1 MRSPS
6 RTAATCSA
14 AAVWWR
20 RGVRRN
26 CVAPCS
32 TTPILVLLRE
42 GDELMD
48 LIGRDARIL
57 RDGELVNV
65 DIAVEGKTIAAIE
78 PSLAAEG
85 PELKAEGCLVVPGL
99 IETHIHLDKT
109 CILDRCRLEEG
120 TVAEAVRETAAA
132 KRGFTVETVYARGRQ
147 TLERCITQGTMR
159 MRTHVELD
167 PGIGMVGF
175 EAVDQLARDYAW
187 AIDVELC
194 VFPQEGLTNNPG
206 TEELLIEGLRR
217 GARAIGAVPYFD
229 TDPRTQI
236 DLIFAIARDFDA
248 EIDMHLDL
256 AETTQ
261 GMQIEYVCRKTEEFG
276 WGGGVAVGHV
286 TQMSLLPPERFG
298 AIAAQLASAGVAVTI
313 LPSTDLHL
321 MGRSHDHAVPRG
333 VGAAEPLRKA
343 GVTCSISTNNVLN
356 PFTPYGD
363 GSLIRMANLYANV
376 CHVSRPA
383 DLAGCLDKITGSAA
397 RLMRLE
403 DYGIAVGGPAV
414 LVCLDASNPTD
425 AITTIAQPLWGIKRG
440 RASFTRPRPQLHQPG
455 N

>member
-1 MRSPS
+1 
-6 RTAATCSA
+6 
-14 AAVWWR
+14 
-20 RGVRRN
+20 
-26 CVAPCS
+26 
-32 TTPILVLLRE
+32 
-42 GDELMD
+42 MD
-48 LIGRDARIL
+48 LIIRNACIL
-57 RDGELVNV
+57 QGSELRTV
-65 DIAVEGKTIAAIE
+65 DIGIRGTTIAAVSPALE
-78 PSLAAEG
+78 ANARELDAAN
-85 PELKAEGCLVVPGL
+85 CLVIPGM

-109 CILDRCRLEEG
+109 CILDRCRIEEG

-132 KRGFTVETVYARGRQ
+132 KRNFTVDDVYARGKR
-147 TLERCITQGTMR
+147 TLERCIAQGTMR

-167 PGIGMVGF
+167 PGIGMTGF
-175 EAVDQLARDYAW
+175 EAIDQLARDYAW
-187 AIDVELC
+187 AMDLELC

-217 GARAIGAVPYFD
+217 GARTIGAVPYFD
-229 TDPRTQI
+229 TDPRAQI
-236 DLIFAIARDFDA
+236 DRIFAIARDFDA

-256 AETTQ
+256 AETTD
-261 GMQIEYVCRKTEEFG
+261 GMQVEYVCRKTEEYG
-276 WGGGVAVGHV
+276 WGGRVAVGHA
-286 TQMSLLPPERFG
+286 TQMSLLAPDRFG
-298 AIAAQLASAGVAVTI
+298 EIAKQLASAGVAVTI

-333 VGAAEPLRKA
+333 VVPAEPLRKA

-383 DLAGCLDKITGSAA
+383 DLAGCLDMITGAAA

-403 DYGIAVGGPAV
+403 DYGIAVGGPAD
-414 LVCLDASNPTD
+414 LVCLDASNPAEAVSTLS
-425 AITTIAQPLWGIKRG
+425 QPLWGIKRG
-440 RASFTRPRPQLHQPG
+440 RASFTRHRPQLHPPG

>member
-1 MRSPS
+1 
-6 RTAATCSA
+6 
-14 AAVWWR
+14 
-20 RGVRRN
+20 
-26 CVAPCS
+26 
-32 TTPILVLLRE
+32 
-42 GDELMD
+42 MD
-48 LIGRDARIL
+48 LIIREARIL
-57 RDGELVNV
+57 QEGELRNV
-65 DIAVEGKTIAAIE
+65 DIGLQDQRIAAI
-78 PSLAAEG
+78 SSTLAADG

-109 CILDRCRLEEG
+109 CILDRCRIEEG

-132 KRGFTVETVYARGRQ
+132 KRGFTVEDVYARGSR
-147 TLERCITQGTMR
+147 TLERCVTQGTMR

-167 PGIGMVGF
+167 PGIGMIGF

-229 TDPRTQI
+229 TDPRGQI
-236 DLIFAIARDFDA
+236 DRIFAIARDFDA

-256 AETTQ
+256 AETTD

-276 WGGGVAVGHV
+276 WGGRVAVGHV
-286 TQMSLLPPERFG
+286 TQMSLLPPDRFNE
-298 AIAAQLASAGVAVTI
+298 IATRLAGAGVAVTI

-333 VGAAEPLRKA
+333 VVPAEPLRKA

-376 CHVSRPA
+376 CHVSRP
-383 DLAGCLDKITGSAA
+383 DHLAGCLDMVTGSAA
-397 RLMRLE
+397 RLMRLD
-403 DYGIAVGGPAV
+403 DYGIAVGGPAD
-414 LVCLDASNPTD
+414 LVCLDAGNPTD
-425 AITTIAQPLWGIKRG
+425 AVAMLAQPLWGIKGG
-440 RASFTRPRPQLHQPG
+440 RASFTRARPQLHRQG

>member
-1 MRSPS
+1 
-6 RTAATCSA
+6 
-14 AAVWWR
+14 
-20 RGVRRN
+20 
-26 CVAPCS
+26 
-32 TTPILVLLRE
+32 
-42 GDELMD
+42 MD
-48 LIGRDARIL
+48 LIIRNAAIL
-57 RDGELVNV
+57 RGSELAVV
-65 DIAVEGKTIAAIE
+65 DVGIEASTIAAIS
-78 PSLAAEG
+78 PSLPADGRELDAA
-85 PELKAEGCLVVPGL
+85 GCLVIPGM

-109 CILDRCRLEEG
+109 CILDRCRIEEG

-132 KRGFTVETVYARGRQ
+132 KRGFTVEDVYARGKR
-147 TLERCITQGTMR
+147 TLERCITQGTTR

-167 PGIGMVGF
+167 PGIGMTGF

-187 AIDVELC
+187 AMDVELC

-206 TEELLIEGLRR
+206 TEELLVEGLRR

-229 TDPRTQI
+229 TDPRGQI
-236 DLIFAIARDFDA
+236 DRIFAIARDFDA

-276 WGGGVAVGHV
+276 WGGRVAVGHV
-286 TQMSLLPPERFG
+286 TQMSLLSPARFG
-298 AIAAQLASAGVAVTI
+298 EIAAQLASAGVAVTI

-321 MGRSHDHAVPRG
+321 MGRSHDRAVPRG
-333 VGAAEPLRKA
+333 VVPAEPLRKA

-383 DLAGCLDKITGSAA
+383 DLAGCLDMITGSAA
-397 RLMRLE
+397 RLMRL
-403 DYGIAVGGPAV
+403 DNYGIAIGGPAD
-414 LVCLDASNPTD
+414 LVCLDAGNPAEAVATL
-425 AITTIAQPLWGIKRG
+425 AQPLWGIKRG
-440 RASFTRPRPQLHQPG
+440 KPSFTRPRPQLHPRA

>member
-1 MRSPS
+1 
-6 RTAATCSA
+6 
-14 AAVWWR
+14 
-20 RGVRRN
+20 
-26 CVAPCS
+26 
-32 TTPILVLLRE
+32 
-42 GDELMD
+42 MD
-48 LIGRDARIL
+48 LIIRDARIL
-57 RDGELVNV
+57 REGELVSA
-65 DIAVEGKTIAAIE
+65 DIAIQGQTIAAIA
-78 PSLAAEG
+78 PALKADG
-85 PELKAEGCLVVPGL
+85 PELRAAGCLVIPGM

-109 CILDRCRLEEG
+109 CILDRCRIEQG

-132 KRGFTVETVYARGRQ
+132 KRGFTIEDVYARGSR

-167 PGIGMVGF
+167 PGIGMIGF
-175 EAVDQLARDYAW
+175 EAVDQLARDYVW
-187 AIDVELC
+187 AMDVELC

-229 TDPRTQI
+229 TDPRGQI
-236 DLIFAIARDFDA
+236 DRIFAIARDFDA

-256 AETTQ
+256 AETTD

-276 WGGGVAVGHV
+276 WGGRVAVGHV
-286 TQMSLLPPERFG
+286 TQMSLLPPDRFG
-298 AIAAQLASAGVAVTI
+298 EIATRLANAGVAVTI

-321 MGRSHDHAVPRG
+321 MGRNHDHAVPRG
-333 VGAAEPLRKA
+333 VVPAEPLRKA

-376 CHVSRPA
+376 CHVSRPD
-383 DLAGCLDKITGSAA
+383 DLAGCLDMITGSAA
-397 RLMRLE
+397 RLMRLQ
-403 DYGIAVGGPAV
+403 DYGIAVGGPAD

-425 AITTIAQPLWGIKRG
+425 AIATLAQPLWGIKRG
-440 RASFTRPRPQLHQPG
+440 RASFTRPRPQLHRHG
-455 N
+455 NQG